1 MIAPGS
7 PEWLQ
12 AISPSKV
19 PVILGV
25 SRFQSQFSLWHEM
38 AGLIPYEPATGA
50 KRDMYNAGHAF
61 EAALAA
67 LWRFE
72 NPDWRLSRG
81 EVQFDRDDMGF
92 RTLATIDRRATI
104 GNRTTSAATSRVV
117 EFKALACSTPILTTH
132 GWSTMGEL
140 VDGDEVYAPD
150 GQATKVLSAH
160 PILLGRQCYRVV
172 FRDGQTVIADGDHL
186 WQVSDCVAKR
196 DRVLTTHELMRLGL
210 RSRKQWRYQIPV
222 TSPIETM
229 HRELPI
235 DPWLLGMW
243 LGDGA
248 AQTGR
253 IACGESDLNYLLE
266 QLDHLGAEYKVYGT
280 KCPTVRVGGLT
291 TALRSLGVLGNKH
304 IPSEYLLASVDQRR
318 ALLAGIMDSDGT
330 AGGHQATVAMIRK
343 QLMTEVLQLV
353 RSLGYRSTLRVH
365 DAILD
370 GECAGLVYA
379 VRISANHTVNPFRM
393 PRKRDAYERAR
404 GVPGPKK
411 QDVGRNS
418 IVDITEVESVPVR
431 CITVAHESA
440 LYTVGEGFLTT
451 HNTARDLTDW
461 GDDFTDQAPADY
473 LAQVQWQMHVTGYT
487 QHPGHL
493 MVMGPFFRWHT
504 YQIPYDGELAEAIEQ
519 ACRNWMRS
527 ITDGVAPDLDDS
539 VTTYETVRQ
548 LHPDIED
555 RDVTVDQA
563 LAREFL
569 AADRDLKALTTVHR
583 GLKTRV
589 LDAMGTARTA
599 HTANGLKVAD
609 RRPGRHAISLYPAS
623 KTLTE
628 LEKTA

>member
-117 EFKALACSTPILTTH
+117 EFK
-132 GWSTMGEL
+132 
-140 VDGDEVYAPD
+140 
-150 GQATKVLSAH
+150 
-160 PILLGRQCYRVV
+160 
-172 FRDGQTVIADGDHL
+172 
-186 WQVSDCVAKR
+186 
-196 DRVLTTHELMRLGL
+196 
-210 RSRKQWRYQIPV
+210 
-222 TSPIETM
+222 
-229 HRELPI
+229 
-235 DPWLLGMW
+235 
-243 LGDGA
+243 
-248 AQTGR
+248 
-253 IACGESDLNYLLE
+253 
-266 QLDHLGAEYKVYGT
+266 
-280 KCPTVRVGGLT
+280 
-291 TALRSLGVLGNKH
+291 
-304 IPSEYLLASVDQRR
+304 
-318 ALLAGIMDSDGT
+318 
-330 AGGHQATVAMIRK
+330 
-343 QLMTEVLQLV
+343 
-353 RSLGYRSTLRVH
+353 
-365 DAILD
+365 
-370 GECAGLVYA
+370 
-379 VRISANHTVNPFRM
+379 
-393 PRKRDAYERAR
+393 
-404 GVPGPKK
+404 
-411 QDVGRNS
+411 
-418 IVDITEVESVPVR
+418 
-431 CITVAHESA
+431 
-440 LYTVGEGFLTT
+440 
-451 HNTARDLTDW
+451 TARDLTDW